1 MTDPLGVTPDGVRAT
16 AKDLGD
22 VSSRMHQVLSTLVSK
37 LAAEGPAWGDDSMGH
52 AFANGP
58 NGYLAQ
64 VDYVKDS
71 IDAKTGLLDDYSD
84 GLKTAADTLEQLDQ
98 S

>member
-22 VSSRMHQVLSTLVSK
+22 VSSRVNQVLSAVVDK
-37 LAAEGPAWGDDSMGH
+37 LDAEGSAWGDDKTGRE
-52 AFANGP
+52 FANGD

-64 VDYVKDS
+64 VDFVRQG
-71 IDAKTGLLDDYSD
+71 IGAKTDLLGGYSSGLR
-84 GLKTAADTLEQLDQ
+84 TAADTLQQLDQ